1 MTAPREPRARSA
13 HAATKE
19 KILNAAE
26 RLFARNGLERVSMR
40 DITQAASVNLAA
52 INYHF
57 GSKDG
62 LIEAVFDR
70 RLTPLNEQRLAA
82 LGVVEKAAG
91 RRPPS
96 VEEILGALIRPVVAL
111 ALDPKLGAVTFTGL
125 MGRCLAEPG
134 ELFEKLIQKHFETL
148 VVHFHAALLRSIPH
162 LSREEIFWRMHFTA
176 GALHQSLLTMEKP
189 LPAWLKGVL
198 DAESPPLDAERQ
210 VRRLVAF
217 AAAGLRAPSSTP
229 AAKS

>member
-1 MTAPREPRARSA
+1 MTAPTPPRAQSA
-13 HAATKE
+13 HEATQE

-26 RLFARNGLERVSMR
+26 RLFAQSGLERVSMR
-40 DITQAASVNLAA
+40 DITRAAGVNLAA

-82 LGVVEKAAG
+82 LAMVERAAG
-91 RRPPS
+91 KRPPR
-96 VEEILGALIRPVVAL
+96 VEAILGALIRPVVAL
-111 ALDPKLGAVTFTGL
+111 ALDPNLGAATFTGL

-134 ELFEKLIQKHFETL
+134 ELFERLIQKHFETL
-148 VVHFHAALLRSIPH
+148 VGRFHAALLRAIPE
-162 LSREEIFWRMHFTA
+162 LPREEIFWRMHFTA

-189 LPAWLKGVL
+189 LPGWLKSIL
-198 DAESPPLDAERQ
+198 NSESPPLDAEGQ

-217 AAAGLRAPSSTP
+217 AAAGLRAPSSAP
-229 AAKS
+229 SARS